1 MTATEHAG
9 SAGSPS
15 DGPDTLPGSPA
26 IGTAVTIVPAGDVRL
41 LTGQLLSWQEPAPGA
56 QATVRAS
63 VDIAPTSMH
72 GEKLPVWATV
82 QAAGGDTIVLS
93 AEARPGRTPQVLELS
108 GRIAAREPRRRS
120 VRAPAHLDVDL
131 RVEGETVRTLSGR
144 TLDLSA
150 GGCRIAVEGGE
161 GSLPQL
167 DTGQPTDV
175 VIHLDRENRPQMA
188 GYVHAVRPGGQVVIR
203 FEQPAASHVEQIE
216 RYVYATLP

>member
-1 MTATEHAG
+1 MTATEQVG
-9 SAGSPS
+9 SEGAD
-15 DGPDTLPGSPA
+15 DGRPAPGSGTPS

-41 LTGQLLSWQEPAPGA
+41 LTGLLLSWHEPASDAGT
-56 QATVRAS
+56 TVHAS

-72 GEKLPVWATV
+72 GRTLPVWATV

-93 AEARPGRTPQVLELS
+93 AEARRGDTPQILDLV

-150 GGCRIAVEGGE
+150 GGCRIALEGGE
-161 GSLPQL
+161 NDAPAL
-167 DTGQPTDV
+167 DAGQPTDV

-203 FEQPAASHVEQIE
+203 FEELAPSYVEQIE